1 MLQGKMLGLQVRSTV
16 SGLGNNTPD
25 LFIRGQ
31 HGMSENTAIVIIDGV
46 ERPAADLI
54 QVTFFNRLII
64 NHLYKR
70 MAYNMPTFLI
80 YYRLFL
86 T

>member
-1 MLQGKMLGLQVRSTV
+1 MNLLVFFLV
-16 SGLGNNTPD
+16 
-25 LFIRGQ
+25 
-31 HGMSENTAIVIIDGV
+31 
-46 ERPAADLI
+46 I

>member
-1 MLQGKMLGLQVRSTV
+1 MPVEGYAYKYAYTGRLLKVKRGESKTFNISYLKKNPITFNCYRML
-16 SGLGNNTPD
+16 
-25 LFIRGQ
+25 
-31 HGMSENTAIVIIDGV
+31 IV
-46 ERPAADLI
+46 I

-64 NHLYKR
+64 NCLYKR

>member
-1 MLQGKMLGLQVRSTV
+1 MDKIFSIALLLDESFLNISIKKAVPPKEIQFLYV
-16 SGLGNNTPD
+16 
-25 LFIRGQ
+25 
-31 HGMSENTAIVIIDGV
+31 
-46 ERPAADLI
+46 I

-64 NHLYKR
+64 NYLHDCI
-70 MAYNMPTFLI
+70 AYNMPTFLI